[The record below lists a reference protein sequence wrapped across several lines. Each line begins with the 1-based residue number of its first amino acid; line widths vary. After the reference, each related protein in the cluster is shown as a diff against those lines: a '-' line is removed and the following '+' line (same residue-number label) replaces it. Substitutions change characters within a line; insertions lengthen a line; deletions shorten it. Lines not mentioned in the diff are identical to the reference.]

1 MLFFGKKRGIDA
13 TEGPIFS
20 KMVGFVIPLMLTN
33 LLQHL
38 YNMADNIVVGQF
50 SGEPNALGAVGSTS
64 AYTSLLTQ
72 IFIGFAAGGGVVVA
86 KSFGARDHSTLSKA
100 AHTSLLTGLISGC
113 SFGLI
118 GYLLAYPVL
127 LALGTKPELL
137 DSAVLYAQIICIG
150 MPAIAV
156 YNFGAS
162 ILRSTGDSRTPLYTL
177 TASGIVNVLLN
188 LVFVIAFRMSVAG
201 VALATIIAHYI
212 SAAVVVITLARRK
225 SEPYALSLGD
235 LRIDPTI
242 LRRILRL
249 GVPAAVQ
256 GSLFGFSNMFLH
268 QALNTFPTPVVSAR
282 TIATNIDVLLSTAIN
297 TYLHVTMT
305 FTGQNLGACK
315 FSRIKRSLA
324 YSLIQVTVLGVL
336 IGNLMLAFY
345 EPLVSLYV
353 AADNPYRVEITE
365 AAYLIMSVM
374 LPSYFLGA
382 INESLSGFLRG
393 LGYSVPPMI
402 ASLVGVVGFRLIW
415 IFLIFPQFNT
425 VTALYLM
432 YPASWSLTG
441 LGLALMGVLV
451 WRRKIT
457 PMRLSIEQNKQECE
471 NPLTNAK

>member
-1 MLFFGKKRGIDA
+1 MFFQRKRGIDA
-13 TEGPIFS
+13 TDGPIFR
-20 KMVGFVIPLMLTN
+20 KMVSFVIPLMLTN

-50 SGEPNALGAVGSTS
+50 SGEPNALGAVGSTN

-86 KSFGARDHSTLSKA
+86 KSFGARDNTTLSRA
-100 AHTSLLTGLISGC
+100 AHTSVLTGLISGLG
-113 SFGLI
+113 FGII
-118 GYLLAYPVL
+118 GFLLAHPVL
-127 LALGTKPELL
+127 VALGTKPELL
-137 DSAVLYAQIICIG
+137 DSAVLYTQIICVG

-225 SEPYALSLGD
+225 SEPYALSLSA
-235 LRIDPTI
+235 LRVDPTI

-305 FTGQNLGACK
+305 FTGQNLGARK

-324 YSLIQVTVLGVL
+324 YSLIQVVVLGVL

-402 ASLVGVVGFRLIW
+402 ASIVGVVCFRLVW
-415 IFLIFPQFNT
+415 IFLVFPSFNT

-432 YPASWSLTG
+432 YPASWTVTG
-441 LGLALMGVLV
+441 LGLAVMGILV

-457 PMRLSIEQNKQECE
+457 PLSIKEQNEQECE
-471 NPLTNAK
+471 NPLTNSK